1 MRNARRMLH
10 SLVLALMLAGSAAAA
25 VPQAHAASL
34 EAAQAQMEIIEKNT
48 TITQNTAI
56 TSDCRMTAG
65 TLKLSGRTLDVS
77 GDFYLQ
83 GGKIR
88 MNGGTLNIRGNL
100 YVSSGELRVIHGKVN
115 VEGSVIQSGGKVQLN
130 SGSLTTGK
138 DYYLAVPKNAEDG
151 SLTWQSSRGI
161 LTMLYGGCSMNVGGN
176 LYMDSAYG
184 PNFQGGVLTVSG
196 SITQV
201 GTQSSAKMKADPA
214 HKVVLNG
221 KAPQT
226 ISLENPESSFGR
238 LDVVNT
244 EGMVVTDYFAAT
256 SLTAPKSEVKLQSE
270 GAIFGNV
277 VLDVPRFLISGDV
290 FQMGDLDMNRSTMQV
305 AGSLIQTDGELH
317 VEYGTLD
324 IAQDYCLA
332 TPIAVE
338 AAEVSEAEGEETAE
352 AAEAPATEWSYS
364 YGKLVMTNPSGK
376 VKIGGS
382 FYMDAAEGVDCQT
395 GTITVAGD
403 FIQKVDYPTKRFQA
417 KNGHTVI
424 LNGTAPQTVTL
435 MNEGST
441 FAVLEVANESGII
454 VTDYFAA
461 ESLKA
466 PGGEVKIQSENAV
479 FESLTLN
486 VPKVTVTGDLI
497 QNGNLNLKTGTFR
510 VDGNL
515 FQTNG
520 DVHVAQGTM
529 DISGDYYMAS
539 PEETEDGELT
549 WVSSYGKLVM
559 NHKKANVQV
568 GGSLYLDDDKAL
580 ECTLGTVTVGGTA
593 VVLDAPNPKAEVQGT
608 EDQPFLLDRIATVN
622 YQQAYQSYYRRNPD
636 LSNKFHHLIPRP
648 RTVWLA
654 ELSGN
659 YHKDMLCPNV
669 AVPEEINLKT
679 SVRLVEDAM
688 RYNYKACEVCYPN
701 ELPWQQP

>member
-10 SLVLALMLAGSAAAA
+10 TLVLALMLAGTAVTA

-48 TITQNTAI
+48 TLTKNTAI

-65 TLKLSGRTLDVS
+65 TLKLGGRTLDVS

-83 GGKIR
+83 GGKIQL
-88 MNGGTLNIRGNL
+88 NGGTLNIRGNL
-100 YVSSGELRVIHGKVN
+100 YVSSGELRVIYGKVN

-138 DYYLAVPKNAEDG
+138 HYYLAVPKNAEDG

-161 LTMLYGGCSMNVGGN
+161 LTMLYGGCSMNVGGD
-176 LYMDSAYG
+176 LYIDSAYG
-184 PNFQGGVLTVSG
+184 PNFQAGVLTVCG
-196 SITQV
+196 NITQI

-214 HKVVLNG
+214 HKVVLKG
-221 KAPQT
+221 EAPQT
-226 ISLENPESSFGR
+226 IALENPESSFGR

-244 EGMVVTDYFAAT
+244 EGVVVTDYFAAT
-256 SLTAPKSEVKLQSE
+256 SLTAPKSEVKLLSE

-277 VLDVPRFLISGDV
+277 VLDVPRFLVTGDV
-290 FQMGDLDMNRSTMQV
+290 FQMGNLDLNRSTMQV
-305 AGSLIQTDGELH
+305 NGSLIQTDGDVC

-324 IAQDYCLA
+324 ITEDYCLA

-338 AAEVSEAEGEETAE
+338 AAAAEGEETAE
-352 AAEAPATEWSYS
+352 EAAAPATEWSYS

-382 FYMDAAEGVDCQT
+382 FYMNAAEGVDCQT

-403 FIQKVDYPTKRFQA
+403 FVQKVDYPTKRFQA

-424 LNGTAPQTVTL
+424 LNGTQPQTVTL
-435 MNEGST
+435 MNEGSS

-479 FESLTLN
+479 FESITLN
-486 VPKVTVTGDLI
+486 VPKVTVTGDVI
-497 QNGNLNLKTGTFR
+497 QNGNLNLKNGTFQ
-510 VDGNL
+510 VNGNL

-529 DISGDYYMAS
+529 TISGDYYMAS
-539 PEETEDGELT
+539 PQETEDGELT

-559 NHKKANVQV
+559 NHKKANVLV
-568 GGSLYLDDDKAL
+568 GGSLYLDDEKAL

-608 EDQPFLLDRIATVN
+608 EDRPFLLDRIATVN
-622 YQQAYQSYYRRNPD
+622 YQQAYLSYYRRNPD
-636 LSNKFHHLIPRP
+636 LSNKFHHIAPRP

-669 AVPEEINLKT
+669 AVPEEVNIKAN
-679 SVRLVEDAM
+679 VRLVEDAM